1 MKAVTGV
8 FNSSSEA
15 RHAILKLRALGI
27 SDENINFLTPSDSAR
42 ALTEVPTLETEQP
55 GMGKAIGAV
64 VGGVTGAALGPIG
77 AAFASLAVPGVGA
90 VAAAGLY
97 AAALLGAGGAAA
109 GAAAGGALENSMS
122 DGLPKDELFVYEDA
136 LRRGRTVVIALADD
150 EGQADA
156 ARTAFEEVGAES
168 IDAARKQWWI
178 GLRDAEAEHYRAGER
193 NFAADESAYRQGF
206 EAALHPAVRGKSF
219 SKARPHLRKHYREIH
234 EQEPFQLGYKRGLRY
249 YRNLSKA
256 VSSGQKRGKL
266 LR

>member
-15 RHAILKLRALGI
+15 RHAILKLRSLGI
-27 SDENINFLTPSDSAR
+27 NGENINFLTPGDSAK
-42 ALTEVPTLETEQP
+42 ALAEVPTLETEQP

-77 AAFASLAVPGVGA
+77 AAFASVVLPGVGSI
-90 VAAAGLY
+90 AAAGLY

-136 LRRGRTVVIALADD
+136 LRRGRTIVIALADD
-150 EGQADA
+150 EAQADA

-178 GLRDAEAEHYRAGER
+178 GLRDAEAEHYNAGEKD
-193 NFAADESAYRQGF
+193 FTADEAAFRQGF
-206 EAALHPAVRGKSF
+206 EAALHPSARGKSF
-219 SKARPHLRKHYREIH
+219 TQARTHLRKHYRETY
-234 EQEPFQLGYKRGLRY
+234 EQEPFRHGYRRGRVY
-249 YRNLSKA
+249 YRNMQKA
-256 VSSGQKRGKL
+256 VGSRQ
-266 LR
+266 